1 MSRLVA
7 PDAEGI
13 RLAADALRA
22 GELVVFPT
30 ETVYGVGADALRP
43 DAVAR
48 IFAAKGRPA
57 DNPLI
62 VHVADLAAARALA
75 RAWPPAAE
83 TLARAFWPGPL
94 TLVVPRGP
102 QVPDITA
109 GGLDSVALRVPAH
122 PAARALLAESGLP
135 IAAPSANRSGRP
147 SPTRAADA
155 LADLGDAAAVYL
167 DGGPAQVGVESS
179 VVALLDAPTLLRPG
193 GLGLERLRGV
203 VPALRVAEPS
213 GGPVL
218 SPGTRYR
225 HYAPRARLVLAAP
238 GAMQEAAARLPGRVA
253 LVAASETGLA
263 GPHVRVPG
271 ARRDGEAW
279 ARGLFAL
286 LRDLDAEGYDGIVVE
301 AIPEGGLGLAV
312 MNRLRK
318 AAEGSG

>member
-22 GELVVFPT
+22 GALVVFPT

-102 QVPDITA
+102 RVPDITA

-147 SPTRAADA
+147 SPTRVADA
-155 LADLGDAAAVYL
+155 REDLGDAVAVYL
-167 DGGPAQVGVESS
+167 DGGPAQVGVESTVVS
-179 VVALLDAPTLLRPG
+179 VLGPKPVVLRPG
-193 GLGLERLRGV
+193 GTPVERIREALGEVGRETGSAR
-203 VPALRVAEPS
+203 
-213 GGPVL
+213 

-225 HYAPRARLVLAAP
+225 HYAPSARVVLSDSA
-238 GAMQEAAARLPGRVA
+238 GLRAAAGGLPGRVA
-253 LVAASETGLA
+253 IVAAAESGLV
-263 GPHVRVPG
+263 GPDVRVPG
-271 ARRDGEAW
+271 SRRDAEAW
-279 ARGLFAL
+279 ARQLFAL
-286 LRDLDAEGYDGIVVE
+286 LRDLDAEGYDAIVVE
-301 AIPEGGLGLAV
+301 AIPEEGVGHAV
-312 MNRLRK
+312 MERLRK
-318 AAEGSG
+318 AAEGSR